1 MHELIK
7 FDKELFLYLN
17 SKHTPWLDP
26 IMSFLSS
33 YIGLAIIAICILFYT
48 AYRCWE
54 WKWVVVTFAL
64 FTVGTTNLI
73 NNIVKIIIARPR
85 PIHEEVFNDII
96 HAIEKYDAAYSFFSA
111 HSSSSLALAV
121 FVALATKN
129 RYFTAIVLLWGVSV
143 AYSRIYVGKHY
154 PLDIIVG
161 MIFGSIMAFV
171 GYILFNYYKAI
182 KTGRMH

>member
-1 MHELIK
+1 MNELIT

-33 YIGLAIIAICILFYT
+33 YFGLAVIALCILIYT
-48 AYRCWE
+48 MYRCKE
-54 WKWVVVTFAL
+54 WKWSVAVFVSL
-64 FTVGTTNLI
+64 TVATTNLI

-85 PIHEEVFNDII
+85 PIHEDAFSDII

-111 HSSSSLALAV
+111 HSSTALALAV
-121 FVALATKN
+121 FAALTAKS
-129 RYFTAIVLLWGVSV
+129 RCFTAIVLLWGLGV

-154 PLDIIVG
+154 PLDVIVG
-161 MIFGSIMAFV
+161 ILFGSIMAFV
-171 GYILFNYYKAI
+171 GYKLFNYYK
-182 KTGRMH
+182 KKH